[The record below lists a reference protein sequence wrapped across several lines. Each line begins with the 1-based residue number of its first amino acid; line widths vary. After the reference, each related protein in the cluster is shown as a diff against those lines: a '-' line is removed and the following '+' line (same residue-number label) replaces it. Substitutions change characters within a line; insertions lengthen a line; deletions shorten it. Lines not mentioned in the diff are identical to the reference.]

1 MTPSLQTI
9 QPSGIFDGTAGQS
22 FQLDLAQA
30 LTQDPDAIVVDFQTT
45 SFIDSSGLGALVSA
59 QKKVR
64 SQGKK
69 LLFCH
74 LNPQIKMV
82 FELTSLDQAFDI
94 FNDLEEAQRSLQSP

>member
-1 MTPSLQTI
+1 MTSSCETI
-9 QPSGIFDGTAGQS
+9 RPLGIFDGAAAPAFHNSVSQA
-22 FQLDLAQA
+22 LAQNPA
-30 LTQDPDAIVVDFQTT
+30 LVIIDFQET

-69 LLFCH
+69 LHFCN
-74 LNPQIKMV
+74 LNAQIEMI

-94 FNDLEEAQRSLQSP
+94 FTTLDEAQQL

>member
-1 MTPSLQTI
+1 MTLSLQTI
-9 QPSGIFDGTAGQS
+9 QPSGIFDGTAAQS
-22 FQLDLAQA
+22 FHGDLAQA
-30 LTQDPDAIVVDFQTT
+30 LTHDPDAIVVDFRNT

-74 LNPQIKMV
+74 LNAQIKMI
-82 FELTSLDQAFDI
+82 FELTSLDQAFAI
-94 FNDLEEAQRSLQSP
+94 FNDLEEVKQSLA